1 LLIPHYDKKPNI
13 SEDTLSKLH
22 PYIVAG
28 EVSSARKFIACSK
41 DSKKLTPV
49 IFSDARICSAIS
61 VSFPTRQTFIDLA
74 EVSLRGIK
82 SCLND
87 KAKVHLSKSGGN
99 KYFQVTDDGLFLS
112 TGLNVIL
119 GERSTGKTYTL
130 ERIMNSF
137 ENIKYIRQFSLLQ
150 NDEEKFKALLS
161 TRHSTVNEQFLKEF
175 KEVVSDIK
183 DVDIRRSKLEVEKY
197 LTSLMKFAAESDKQD
212 SYSKAKLFS
221 ETTFM
226 ESDLKGLVKLI
237 DATTTLI
244 ENTEFKDL
252 IDKHLS
258 SINLKNLAVELMRS
272 HMITLETNL
281 KRRWSNDLIAKIK
294 GDLKLKTSTIPP
306 TDIDF
311 YDIVIENEKV
321 KKFNQVVTAIKTERE
336 IDRKEIR

>member
-1 LLIPHYDKKPNI
+1 
-13 SEDTLSKLH
+13 
-22 PYIVAG
+22 
-28 EVSSARKFIACSK
+28 
-41 DSKKLTPV
+41 
-49 IFSDARICSAIS
+49 
-61 VSFPTRQTFIDLA
+61 
-74 EVSLRGIK
+74 
-82 SCLND
+82 
-87 KAKVHLSKSGGN
+87 
-99 KYFQVTDDGLFLS
+99 
-112 TGLNVIL
+112 
-119 GERSTGKTYTL
+119 
-130 ERIMNSF
+130 